1 MDVWLLRRVAGARVE
16 ADVSEAVHDD
26 AVDEVDGLPG
36 AGQVHL
42 GPVVLARGRVDVAG
56 RRRRGHTRV
65 AATGILYNICR
76 IKGLDI
82 RGKTAIPIQKTL
94 QAQDISIETSK
105 LTSISKC
112 VMN

>member
-76 IKGLDI
+76 IKGVEVKLPFQY
-82 RGKTAIPIQKTL
+82 KKTL
-94 QAQDISIETSK
+94 QA
-105 LTSISKC
+105 
-112 VMN
+112 